1 MTKYWYCSLFCY
13 RPFVKTIL
21 CNLFLFYCLFLSFC
35 LLKVYLSFII
45 YFCADFKND
54 VGVRLCRRA
63 NVLYTYSGVQHILC
77 CVLVFCLRLVHSGL
91 PVSLECPFMIVS
103 SLFSNIY
110 SSQDQLLSFMCF
122 WNLLFTRGIVNLKSN
137 RKIYLNINDSCSIRY
152 KFNSH
157 ESTVCGKNVL
167 RHNIQH
173 ITRVGNS

>member
-1 MTKYWYCSLFCY
+1 MLLFVSILLPAESL
-13 RPFVKTIL
+13 
-21 CNLFLFYCLFLSFC
+21 
-35 LLKVYLSFII
+35 FII
-45 YFCADFKND
+45 YHLFLCWFQKRCS
-54 VGVRLCRRA
+54 VRLCRRA

-91 PVSLECPFMIVS
+91 PVSLECPFVIVS

-110 SSQDQLLSFMCF
+110 SSKDQLLSFMCF
-122 WNLLFTRGIVNLKSN
+122 WNLMFTRGIVNLKSN

-173 ITRVGNS
+173 ITRVGNSWCDSKQLPRC